1 MKYKTLHK
9 FTNDNIVEKNTR
21 VNLNVTI
28 SRKFFAN
35 FFVFFFNSRLFFR
48 ILHPY
53 NIRSIM
59 KISAEIS
66 SHRAVP
72 IYFYQQ

>member
-35 FFVFFFNSRLFFR
+35 FFVFFSILAFFSGYC
-48 ILHPY
+48 IH
-53 NIRSIM
+53 IIFDRS
-59 KISAEIS
+59 
-66 SHRAVP
+66 
-72 IYFYQQ
+72 